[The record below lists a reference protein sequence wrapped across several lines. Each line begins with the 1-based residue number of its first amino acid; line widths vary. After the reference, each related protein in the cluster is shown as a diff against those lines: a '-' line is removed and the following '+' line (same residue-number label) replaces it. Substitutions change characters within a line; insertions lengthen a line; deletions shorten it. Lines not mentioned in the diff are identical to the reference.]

1 MPPLIAPEHDAGRG
15 PGQRLTVSLSLIDGL
30 GSLGWLVWLEFTG
43 QNTGEDRAA
52 ERGREAGRQ
61 KERRDEGREQSL
73 EKRRRSLLSLQ
84 LNADSFVHVRKLGEA
99 GESTPG

>member
-1 MPPLIAPEHDAGRG
+1 MAGVVGVYRTKHRRG
-15 PGQRLTVSLSLIDGL
+15 ESCS
-30 GSLGWLVWLEFTG
+30 
-43 QNTGEDRAA
+43 